1 MKKSIL
7 FLLMLFIASSIVTA
21 VNIEDVN
28 TVEIEPGKTGIIS
41 FNVKNDHNFD
51 VEDISII
58 LDLSG
63 EIPFAP
69 YHSSAEAFIGEL
81 DEGDDESV
89 SFQIICSADAE
100 IGLYKIPVLISYK
113 DEDGD
118 SYNKIDFI
126 SVLIVSKPKLSV
138 LLDDPNY
145 VIGAK
150 SDLSIRIINSGFS
163 DVKFLKV
170 RILNSGFYEVISSK
184 EVYVGDLDS
193 DDFDNVDFSLR
204 FNYPL
209 PTKISLPVMIEYYDA
224 NNNYYSE
231 RFDLNLPIYNEEQA
245 KQLGLIESSNL
256 SWVFFVVIF
265 VVFFIIYRIRRKRK
279 KRKNDIS

>member
-1 MKKSIL
+1 
-7 FLLMLFIASSIVTA
+7 MLFIASSFVTA
-21 VNIEDVN
+21 VNIEDAN
-28 TVEIEPGKTGIIS
+28 TVEIEPGKTGIIT

-51 VEDISII
+51 VKDISII

-63 EIPFAP
+63 GVPIAP
-69 YHSSAEAFIGEL
+69 YQSSAEVFIGEL
-81 DEGDDESV
+81 DEGDDESI

-100 IGLYKIPVLISYK
+100 IGLYGIPVLISYE

-118 SYNKIDFI
+118 SYDKIDFI
-126 SVLIVSKPKLSV
+126 SVLIISKPKLDV

-145 VIGAK
+145 VVGTQ
-150 SDLSIRIINSGFS
+150 SDLSIKIINSGFS
-163 DVKFLKV
+163 DVKFLKI

-209 PTKISLPVMIEYYDA
+209 PTKITLPVMIEYYDA
-224 NNNYYSE
+224 NNNYYNE
-231 RFDLNLPIYNEEQA
+231 RFDLDLPIYSEEQA
-245 KQLGLIESSNL
+245 KQLGLVESSNL
-256 SWVFFVVIF
+256 SWVFFVAIVIILF
-265 VVFFIIYRIRRKRK
+265 VIYKIRKKRK